1 MKSSL
6 KNMVLVLFTI
16 TAVSA
21 LLVGLVDHITK
32 DTIAQTEQN
41 AKNVAKFKVL
51 DIAESEAVVGEESV
65 FPIGDFEVVVS
76 TIVAKNDGS
85 KVLGYAVEAPSITKS
100 GYGGRI
106 KLMVGF
112 VEENGDVTI
121 SGVEVLA
128 QSETPGLGA
137 NMTQPGNALEKS
149 ILKKNPAALT
159 FKVKKDDANGS
170 FDSLTGST
178 ISSRAYVNA
187 VETAYAGYLQ
197 AKGELDETKVVG
209 ADAAS
214 GATNANHSAESEVVE
229 EVAEGAD
236 AEVVDAASGATVT
249 EECATD
255 NNVTEEEK

>member
-21 LLVGLVDHITK
+21 LLVGLVDYITK
-32 DTIAQTEQN
+32 DTIAQTEMN
-41 AKNVAKFKVL
+41 AKNIAKFNVL
-51 DIAESEAVVGEESV
+51 CTSANEAIVAEEEV
-65 FPIGDFEVVVS
+65 FTIGDFEVVVS
-76 TIVAKNDGS
+76 TVVDKGDNS

-112 VEENGDVTI
+112 VEEAGNVTI
-121 SGVEVLA
+121 SGVKVLA

-149 ILKKNPAALT
+149 ILEKSPAELS

-187 VETAYAGYLQ
+187 VETAYAGYLK

-209 ADAAS
+209 ADSAS
-214 GATNANHSAESEVVE
+214 GATNAKRTEAEKVADNA
-229 EVAEGAD
+229 EVAED
-236 AEVVDAASGATVT
+236 VDTASGATTT
-249 EECATD
+249 EECQME

>member
-1 MKSSL
+1 
-6 KNMVLVLFTI
+6 MVLVLFTI

-32 DTIAQTEQN
+32 DTIAQTVEN
-41 AKNVAKFKVL
+41 AKNEAKFKVL
-51 DIAESEAVVGEESV
+51 GTTAQEAEILADSVYTIGEK
-65 FPIGDFEVVVS
+65 FE
-76 TIVAKNDGS
+76 IVASIVADKSDNG
-85 KVLGYAVEAPSITKS
+85 KILGYAVDATSITKS
-100 GYGGRI
+100 GYGGYI
-106 KLMVGF
+106 QLMVGF
-112 VEENGDVTI
+112 VEENGNVTI
-121 SGVEVLA
+121 SGVKVLA

-149 ILKKNPAALT
+149 ILEKSPAELS

-187 VETAYAGYLQ
+187 VETAYAGYLK

-214 GATNANHSAESEVVE
+214 GAANAKRTAESEVVE
-229 EVAEGAD
+229 DVAEDVDTASD
-236 AEVVDAASGATVT
+236 ATTT
-249 EECATD
+249 EECQME

>member
-1 MKSSL
+1 
-6 KNMVLVLFTI
+6 MVLVLFTI

-21 LLVGLVDHITK
+21 LLVVDSITK
-32 DTIAQTEQN
+32 ETIKQTELN
-41 AKNVAKFKVL
+41 AKNVAKFEVL
-51 DIAESEAVVGEESV
+51 NANESEAVIGEEQV

-76 TIVAKNDGS
+76 TVVS
-85 KVLGYAVEAPSITKS
+85 KGDNGEVLGYAVEAPSITKS

-112 VEENGDVTI
+112 VEKAGNVAI
-121 SGVEVLA
+121 SGVKVLA

-149 ILKKNPAALT
+149 ILEKSPAELS

-197 AKGELDETKVVG
+197 AKGELDETKLVG
-209 ADAAS
+209 ADSAS
-214 GATNANHSAESEVVE
+214 GATSAKHA
-229 EVAEGAD
+229 EVAED
-236 AEVVDAASGATVT
+236 VETEENVDTASGATAT
-249 EECATD
+249 EECQME

>member
-1 MKSSL
+1 
-6 KNMVLVLFTI
+6 MVLVLFTI

-21 LLVGLVDHITK
+21 LLVGLVDSITK
-32 DTIAQTEQN
+32 DTIAQTELN
-41 AKNVAKFKVL
+41 AKNVAKFEVL
-51 DIAESEAVVGEESV
+51 NASESEAVVGEEQV

-76 TIVAKNDGS
+76 TIVS
-85 KVLGYAVEAPSITKS
+85 KGDSSTVKGYAVEATSITKS

-112 VEENGDVTI
+112 VEDGENVAI
-121 SGVEVLA
+121 SGVKVLS

-137 NMTQPGNALEKS
+137 NMTQPGNVLEKS
-149 ILKKNPAALT
+149 ILEKNPAELS

-209 ADAAS
+209 ADSAS
-214 GATNANHSAESEVVE
+214 GATNAKRAAETEVVE
-229 EVAEGAD
+229 EVAED
-236 AEVVDAASGATVT
+236 VDTASGATAT
-249 EECATD
+249 EECEMK

>member
-1 MKSSL
+1 
-6 KNMVLVLFTI
+6 MVLVLFTI

-21 LLVGLVDHITK
+21 LLVGVVDHITK
-32 DTIAQTEQN
+32 DTIAQTVEN
-41 AKNVAKFKVL
+41 AKNEAKFKVL
-51 DIAESEAVVGEESV
+51 GTTVQEAEILADSVYTIGEK
-65 FPIGDFEVVVS
+65 FE
-76 TIVAKNDGS
+76 IVASIVADKSDNS
-85 KVLGYAVEAPSITKS
+85 KILGYAVDATSITKS
-100 GYGGRI
+100 GYGGYI
-106 KLMVGF
+106 QLMVGF
-112 VEENGDVTI
+112 VEENGNVSI

-149 ILKKNPAALT
+149 ILKKSPAELS

-187 VETAYAGYLQ
+187 VETAYAGYLK

-209 ADAAS
+209 ADSAS
-214 GATNANHSAESEVVE
+214 GATNAKRAAESEVVE
-229 EVAEGAD
+229 EVAED
-236 AEVVDAASGATVT
+236 VDTASDITAT
-249 EECATD
+249 EECQME

>member
-1 MKSSL
+1 
-6 KNMVLVLFTI
+6 MVLVLFTI

-21 LLVGLVDHITK
+21 LLVGLVDSITK
-32 DTIAQTEQN
+32 DTIAQTELN
-41 AKNVAKFKVL
+41 AKNVAKFEVL
-51 DIAESEAVVGEESV
+51 NASESEAVVGEEQV

-76 TIVAKNDGS
+76 TIVS
-85 KVLGYAVEAPSITKS
+85 KGDSNTVKGYAVEATSITKS

-112 VEENGDVTI
+112 VEDGENVAI
-121 SGVEVLA
+121 SGVKVLS

-137 NMTQPGNALEKS
+137 NMTQPGNVLEKS
-149 ILKKNPAALT
+149 ILEKNPAELS

-209 ADAAS
+209 ADSAS
-214 GATNANHSAESEVVE
+214 GATNAKRAAETEVVE
-229 EVAEGAD
+229 EVAED
-236 AEVVDAASGATVT
+236 VDTASGATAT
-249 EECATD
+249 EECMME

>member
-21 LLVGLVDHITK
+21 LLVGLVDNITR
-32 DTIAQTEQN
+32 DTIAETELN
-41 AKNVAKFKVL
+41 AKNEAKFKVL
-51 DIAESEAVVGEESV
+51 DVAESEAVVGEESV

-76 TIVAKNDGS
+76 TIVAKNDSS

-159 FKVKKDDANGS
+159 FNVKKGNGS

-178 ISSRAYVNA
+178 ISSLAYINA

-209 ADAAS
+209 ANAAS
-214 GATNANHSAESEVVE
+214 GATNAKRTEAEKVADDV
-229 EVAEGAD
+229 EVAED
-236 AEVVDAASGATVT
+236 VDTASGATTT
-249 EECATD
+249 EECQAE

>member
-1 MKSSL
+1 
-6 KNMVLVLFTI
+6 MVLVLFTI

-21 LLVGLVDHITK
+21 LLVGLVDNITK
-32 DTIAQTEQN
+32 ETIKQTELN
-41 AKNVAKFKVL
+41 AKNVAKFEVL
-51 DIAESEAVVGEESV
+51 NANESEAVIGEEQV

-76 TIVAKNDGS
+76 TVVS
-85 KVLGYAVEAPSITKS
+85 KGDNGEVLGYAVEAPSITKS

-112 VEENGDVTI
+112 VEEAGNVAI
-121 SGVEVLA
+121 SGVKVLA

-149 ILKKNPAALT
+149 ILEKSPAELS

-197 AKGELDETKVVG
+197 AKCELDETKLVG
-209 ADAAS
+209 ADSAS
-214 GATNANHSAESEVVE
+214 GATNAKHA
-229 EVAEGAD
+229 EVAED
-236 AEVVDAASGATVT
+236 VEAEENLDTASGATAT
-249 EECATD
+249 EECQME

>member
-1 MKSSL
+1 
-6 KNMVLVLFTI
+6 MVLVLFTI

-21 LLVGLVDHITK
+21 LLVGLVDSITK
-32 DTIAQTEQN
+32 DTIAQTELN
-41 AKNVAKFKVL
+41 AKNVAKFEVL
-51 DIAESEAVVGEESV
+51 NASESEAVVGEEQV

-76 TIVAKNDGS
+76 TIVS
-85 KVLGYAVEAPSITKS
+85 KGDSNTVKGYAVEATSITKS

-112 VEENGDVTI
+112 VEDGENVAI
-121 SGVEVLA
+121 SGVKVLS

-137 NMTQPGNALEKS
+137 NMTQPGNVLEKS
-149 ILKKNPAALT
+149 ILEKNPAELS

-209 ADAAS
+209 ADSAS
-214 GATNANHSAESEVVE
+214 GATNAKRAAETEVVE
-229 EVAEGAD
+229 EVAED
-236 AEVVDAASGATVT
+236 VDTASGATAT
-249 EECATD
+249 EECEMK

>member
-1 MKSSL
+1 
-6 KNMVLVLFTI
+6 
-16 TAVSA
+16 
-21 LLVGLVDHITK
+21 LVDSITK
-32 DTIAQTEQN
+32 ETIKQTELN
-41 AKNVAKFKVL
+41 AKNVAKFEVL
-51 DIAESEAVVGEESV
+51 NANESEAVIGEEQV

-76 TIVAKNDGS
+76 TVVS
-85 KVLGYAVEAPSITKS
+85 KGDNGEVLGYAVEAPSITKS

-112 VEENGDVTI
+112 VEEAGNVAI
-121 SGVEVLA
+121 SGVKVLA

-149 ILKKNPAALT
+149 ILEKSPAELS

-197 AKGELDETKVVG
+197 AKGELDETKLVG
-209 ADAAS
+209 ADSAS
-214 GATNANHSAESEVVE
+214 GATNAKHA
-229 EVAEGAD
+229 EVAED
-236 AEVVDAASGATVT
+236 VEAEENVDTASGATAT
-249 EECATD
+249 EECQME

>member
-1 MKSSL
+1 
-6 KNMVLVLFTI
+6 MVLVLFTI

-21 LLVGLVDHITK
+21 LLVGLVDYVTK

-41 AKNVAKFKVL
+41 AKNVAKFEVL
-51 DIAESEAVVGEESV
+51 NANESEAVVSEEQV
-65 FPIGDFEVVVS
+65 FEIGDFEVVVS
-76 TIVAKNDGS
+76 TVVSKEGDGE
-85 KVLGYAVEAPSITKS
+85 VLGYAVEAPSITKS

-112 VEENGDVTI
+112 VEEDGNVTI
-121 SGVEVLA
+121 SGVKVLA

-137 NMTQPGNALEKS
+137 NMTQPGNALENS
-149 ILKKNPAALT
+149 ILKKNPAELS

-187 VETAYAGYLQ
+187 VETAYAGYLM

-209 ADAAS
+209 ADSAS
-214 GATNANHSAESEVVE
+214 GATNSKRTAQSEVVE
-229 EVAEGAD
+229 EVVED
-236 AEVVDAASGATVT
+236 VDTASGATTT
-249 EECATD
+249 EECQME

>member
-1 MKSSL
+1 
-6 KNMVLVLFTI
+6 MVLVLFTI

-21 LLVGLVDHITK
+21 LLVGLVDNITK
-32 DTIAQTEQN
+32 NTIAQTELN
-41 AKNVAKFKVL
+41 AKNIAKFEVL
-51 DIAESEAVVGEESV
+51 NAAESEAVVGEEQV
-65 FPIGDFEVVVS
+65 FAIGDFEVVVS
-76 TIVAKNDGS
+76 TVVS
-85 KVLGYAVEAPSITKS
+85 KSDSNMVKGYAVEAPSITKS

-112 VEENGDVTI
+112 VEEAGNVII
-121 SGVEVLA
+121 SGVKVLA

-149 ILKKNPAALT
+149 ILKKSPAELS

-187 VETAYAGYLQ
+187 VETAYAGYLK

-209 ADAAS
+209 ADSAS
-214 GATNANHSAESEVVE
+214 GATNAKHTETEKVADDA
-229 EVAEGAD
+229 EVAED
-236 AEVVDAASGATVT
+236 VDTASGATTT
-249 EECATD
+249 EECQME

>member
-1 MKSSL
+1 
-6 KNMVLVLFTI
+6 MVLVLFTI

-21 LLVGLVDHITK
+21 LLVGLVDNITK
-32 DTIAQTEQN
+32 DTIAQTELN
-41 AKNVAKFKVL
+41 AKNIAKFEVL
-51 DIAESEAVVGEESV
+51 NAAESEAVVGEEQV
-65 FPIGDFEVVVS
+65 FAIGDFEVVVS
-76 TIVAKNDGS
+76 TVVS
-85 KVLGYAVEAPSITKS
+85 KEDNGEVLGYAVEAPSITQS

-112 VEENGDVTI
+112 VEKAGNVTI
-121 SGVEVLA
+121 SGVKVLA

-149 ILKKNPAALT
+149 ILEKNPAELS
-159 FKVKKDDANGS
+159 FKVKKDNGS

-187 VETAYAGYLQ
+187 VETAYAGYLK

-209 ADAAS
+209 ADSAS
-214 GATNANHSAESEVVE
+214 DATNAKRTAESEVVE
-229 EVAEGAD
+229 DVTEDVAED
-236 AEVVDAASGATVT
+236 VDTASGAMAT
-249 EECATD
+249 EECQME

>member
-1 MKSSL
+1 
-6 KNMVLVLFTI
+6 MVLVLFTI

-21 LLVGLVDHITK
+21 LLVGLVDSITK
-32 DTIAQTEQN
+32 DTIAQTELN
-41 AKNVAKFKVL
+41 AKNVAKFEVL
-51 DIAESEAVVGEESV
+51 NASESEAVVGEEQV

-76 TIVAKNDGS
+76 TIVS
-85 KVLGYAVEAPSITKS
+85 KGDSNTVKGYAVEATSITKS

-112 VEENGDVTI
+112 VEDGENVAI
-121 SGVEVLA
+121 SGVKVLS

-137 NMTQPGNALEKS
+137 NMTQPGNVLEKS
-149 ILKKNPAALT
+149 ILEKNPAELS

-209 ADAAS
+209 ADSAS
-214 GATNANHSAESEVVE
+214 GATNAKRAAEIEVVE
-229 EVAEGAD
+229 EVAED
-236 AEVVDAASGATVT
+236 VDTASGATAT
-249 EECATD
+249 EECVME

>member
-1 MKSSL
+1 
-6 KNMVLVLFTI
+6 
-16 TAVSA
+16 
-21 LLVGLVDHITK
+21 
-32 DTIAQTEQN
+32 
-41 AKNVAKFKVL
+41 
-51 DIAESEAVVGEESV
+51 VGEEQV

-76 TIVAKNDGS
+76 TIVS
-85 KVLGYAVEAPSITKS
+85 KGDSNTVKGYAVEATSITKS

-106 KLMVGF
+106 KLMVFF
-112 VEENGDVTI
+112 VEDGENVAI
-121 SGVEVLA
+121 PGVKVLS

-137 NMTQPGNALEKS
+137 NMTQPGNVLEKS
-149 ILKKNPAALT
+149 ILEKNPAELS

-209 ADAAS
+209 ADSAS
-214 GATNANHSAESEVVE
+214 GATNAKRAAETEVVE
-229 EVAEGAD
+229 EVAED
-236 AEVVDAASGATVT
+236 VDTASGATAT
-249 EECATD
+249 EECMME

>member
-1 MKSSL
+1 
-6 KNMVLVLFTI
+6 MVLVLFTI

-21 LLVGLVDHITK
+21 LLVGLVDSITK
-32 DTIAQTEQN
+32 DTIAETELN
-41 AKNVAKFKVL
+41 AKNIAKFEVL
-51 DIAESEAVVGEESV
+51 NASESEAVVGEEQV

-76 TIVAKNDGS
+76 TIVS
-85 KVLGYAVEAPSITKS
+85 KGDSNTVKGYAVEATSITKS

-112 VEENGDVTI
+112 VEDGENVAI
-121 SGVEVLA
+121 SGVKVLS

-137 NMTQPGNALEKS
+137 NMTQPGNVLEKS
-149 ILKKNPAALT
+149 ILEKNPAELS

-209 ADAAS
+209 ADSAS
-214 GATNANHSAESEVVE
+214 GATNAKRAAETEVVE
-229 EVAEGAD
+229 EVAED
-236 AEVVDAASGATVT
+236 VDTASGATAT
-249 EECATD
+249 EECMME

>member
-1 MKSSL
+1 
-6 KNMVLVLFTI
+6 MVLVLFTI

-21 LLVGLVDHITK
+21 LLVGLVDSITK
-32 DTIAQTEQN
+32 DTIAQTELN
-41 AKNVAKFKVL
+41 AKNVAKFEVL
-51 DIAESEAVVGEESV
+51 NASESEAVVGEEQV

-76 TIVAKNDGS
+76 TIVS
-85 KVLGYAVEAPSITKS
+85 KSDSNTVKGYAVEATSITKS

-112 VEENGDVTI
+112 VEDGENVAI
-121 SGVEVLA
+121 SGVKVLL

-137 NMTQPGNALEKS
+137 NMTQPGNVLEKS
-149 ILKKNPAALT
+149 ILEKNPAELS

-209 ADAAS
+209 ADSAS
-214 GATNANHSAESEVVE
+214 GATNAKRAAETEVVE
-229 EVAEGAD
+229 EVAED
-236 AEVVDAASGATVT
+236 VDTASGATAA
-249 EECATD
+249 EECMME

>member
-21 LLVGLVDHITK
+21 LLVGLVNNITK
-32 DTIAQTEQN
+32 DVIAQTEVK
-41 AKNVAKFKVL
+41 AKNEAKFKVL
-51 DIAESEAVVGEESV
+51 STTESEAVVLADDVYKIS
-65 FPIGDFEVVVS
+65 DFEVIVS
-76 TIVAKNDGS
+76 TVVAKSDNS
-85 KVLGYAVEAPSITKS
+85 NVLGYAVEAPSITKS

-112 VEENGDVTI
+112 VERDGEAEVM
-121 SGVEVLA
+121 GVEVLS
-128 QSETPGLGA
+128 QNETPGLGA
-137 NMTQPGNALEKS
+137 NMTKPGNVLEKS
-149 ILKKNPAALT
+149 MLEKNPAELN

-187 VETAYAGYLQ
+187 VETAYAGYLKV
-197 AKGELDETKVVG
+197 KGVLDNAAACAEDAQSG
-209 ADAAS
+209 ATSCNDTVS
-214 GATNANHSAESEVVE
+214 GATNTNHQ
-229 EVAEGAD
+229 
-236 AEVVDAASGATVT
+236 
-249 EECATD
+249 D

>member
-1 MKSSL
+1 
-6 KNMVLVLFTI
+6 MVLVLFTI

-21 LLVGLVDHITK
+21 LLVGLVDNITK
-32 DTIAQTEQN
+32 DTIAQTELN
-41 AKNVAKFKVL
+41 AKNVAKFEVL
-51 DIAESEAVVGEESV
+51 NASESEAIVGEEQV

-76 TIVAKNDGS
+76 TIVS
-85 KVLGYAVEAPSITKS
+85 KGDSNTVKGYAVEATSITKS

-112 VEENGDVTI
+112 VEDGENVAI
-121 SGVEVLA
+121 SGVKVLS

-137 NMTQPGNALEKS
+137 NMTQPGNVLEKS
-149 ILKKNPAALT
+149 ILEKNPAELS

-209 ADAAS
+209 ADSAS
-214 GATNANHSAESEVVE
+214 GATNAKRAAETEVVE
-229 EVAEGAD
+229 VVAED
-236 AEVVDAASGATVT
+236 VDTASGATAT
-249 EECATD
+249 EECMME

>member
-1 MKSSL
+1 
-6 KNMVLVLFTI
+6 MVLVLFTI

-21 LLVGLVDHITK
+21 LLVGLVDNITK
-32 DTIAQTEQN
+32 DTIAQTELN
-41 AKNVAKFKVL
+41 AKNIAKFEVL
-51 DIAESEAVVGEESV
+51 NAAESEAVVGEEQV
-65 FPIGDFEVVVS
+65 FAIGDFEVVVS
-76 TIVAKNDGS
+76 TVVSKSDSNIVK
-85 KVLGYAVEAPSITKS
+85 GYAVEAPSITKS

-112 VEENGDVTI
+112 VEEAGNVTI
-121 SGVEVLA
+121 SGVKVLA

-159 FKVKKDDANGS
+159 FNVKKKDGS

-178 ISSRAYVNA
+178 ISSLAYVNA
-187 VETAYAGYLQ
+187 VETAYAGYLK

-209 ADAAS
+209 ADLAS
-214 GATNANHSAESEVVE
+214 GATNAKRAEAEKVADDA
-229 EVAEGAD
+229 EVAED
-236 AEVVDAASGATVT
+236 VDTASGATTT
-249 EECATD
+249 EECQME

>member
-1 MKSSL
+1 MAMKSSL

-21 LLVGLVDHITK
+21 LLVGLVDYVTK

-41 AKNVAKFKVL
+41 AKNVAKFEVL
-51 DIAESEAVVGEESV
+51 NANESEAVVSEEQV
-65 FPIGDFEVVVS
+65 FEIGDFEVVVS
-76 TIVAKNDGS
+76 TVVSKEGDGE
-85 KVLGYAVEAPSITKS
+85 VLGYAVEAPSITKS

-112 VEENGDVTI
+112 VEEDGTVTI
-121 SGVEVLA
+121 SGVKVLA

-137 NMTQPGNALEKS
+137 NMTQPGNALENS
-149 ILKKNPAALT
+149 ILKKNPAELS

-187 VETAYAGYLQ
+187 VETAYAGYLM

-209 ADAAS
+209 ADSAS
-214 GATNANHSAESEVVE
+214 GATNSKHTAKSEVVE
-229 EVAEGAD
+229 EVAE
-236 AEVVDAASGATVT
+236 EVDTTQDVAAT
-249 EECATD
+249 EEVQND
-255 NNVTEEEK
+255 NNDTEEEK

>member
-1 MKSSL
+1 
-6 KNMVLVLFTI
+6 MVLVLFTI

-21 LLVGLVDHITK
+21 LLVGLVDNINK
-32 DTIAQTEQN
+32 DTIAETELN
-41 AKNVAKFKVL
+41 AKNVAKFEVL
-51 DIAESEAVVGEESV
+51 NASESEAVVGEEQV

-76 TIVAKNDGS
+76 TIVS
-85 KVLGYAVEAPSITKS
+85 KGDSNTVKGYAVEATSITKS

-112 VEENGDVTI
+112 VEDGENVAI
-121 SGVEVLA
+121 SGVKVLS

-137 NMTQPGNALEKS
+137 NMTQPGNVLEKS
-149 ILKKNPAALT
+149 ILEKNPAELS

-197 AKGELDETKVVG
+197 AKGELDETKVMG
-209 ADAAS
+209 ADSAS
-214 GATNANHSAESEVVE
+214 GATNAKRAAETEVVE
-229 EVAEGAD
+229 EVAED
-236 AEVVDAASGATVT
+236 VDTASGATAT
-249 EECATD
+249 EECMME